1 MVDASQGVEA
11 QTLANVYQAIE
22 NNHEIIT
29 VLNKIDLMVFI
40 SKSAEYAQCN
50 ECKESSCVNNRING
64 QEWIMLKQVFW
75 VVIIMLS
82 QAVMAQAQST
92 NEPSSSLDQ
101 TVFELERSNA
111 ILQLSKASSEE
122 LNALRYEMV
131 AVSDQVDVLSNLMFL
146 LVVAF
151 CVLGWRSHK
160 QNQRLEQLER
170 QRTEGLNVKE

>member
-1 MVDASQGVEA
+1 
-11 QTLANVYQAIE
+11 
-22 NNHEIIT
+22 
-29 VLNKIDLMVFI
+29 
-40 SKSAEYAQCN
+40 
-50 ECKESSCVNNRING
+50 
-64 QEWIMLKQVFW
+64 MLKQVFW

-122 LNALRYEMV
+122 LNALRDEMV
-131 AVSDQVDVLSNLMFL
+131 AVSDQVDVLSNLLFL

-170 QRTEGLNVKE
+170 QLTEGLNVKE